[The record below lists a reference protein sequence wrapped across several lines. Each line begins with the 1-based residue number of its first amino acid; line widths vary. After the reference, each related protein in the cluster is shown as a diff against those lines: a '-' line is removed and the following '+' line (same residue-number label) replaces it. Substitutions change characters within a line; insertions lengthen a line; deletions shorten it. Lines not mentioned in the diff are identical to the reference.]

1 MGKVEISPCDEK
13 KYLGFIILNSD
24 SNTANIRSI
33 RNKFYGT
40 IKTIFLEIEQPESEK
55 ILL

>member
-1 MGKVEISPCDEK
+1 MEKVEISPCD
-13 KYLGFIILNSD
+13 D

-40 IKTIFLEIEQPESEK
+40 IKTIFFEIERPKSEK